1 MAITVSNP
9 NNITSPIG
17 NALAIFK
24 DSSTN
29 NFFVVDINGKTESL
43 ERALG
48 QESLQEVLDV
58 GNSALQD
65 MTVNGK
71 ITFGESNTNNGTRSF
86 IAGSS
91 NTISSG
97 NNFVIGDSNTNSG
110 VEGIV
115 IGNSNSLINNTTT
128 SVLIGKSNNSYA
140 NENVYLIGNSLDA
153 QDNSNTYFIGDN
165 IDSGASS
172 NSFAFGQNLDQFNSD
187 SFQLHLGEFSL
198 DETKGGYLQKITIGV
213 GRDASNKENA
223 LVIWKETSSPFSNL
237 FDVTGKLLLNNYGS
251 GNITGTATYRLGVDV
266 SGNVIE
272 VSDGGGTVTAIA
284 TTSPI
289 TGGTITSAGTIGITQ
304 SSASTDGYLSS
315 TDWNTFNNKTSNIG
329 TVTSVG
335 LGTGTVGTD
344 VNVTGSP
351 ITSSGSFTLNIPFA
365 SATNNGKLSSTDWST
380 FNSKQNALTLGDL
393 TETSSNVLVIIGG
406 VGSVIG
412 FGTSISVTQATTLSD
427 GYLSSTDWNT
437 FNSKQNALSF
447 GDLTETTSSI
457 LTIVGGTNSVIGSGT
472 TIEVAQANAST
483 SGFLSSTDWNTFNNK
498 TSNVGTV
505 TSVGLG
511 TGTVGT
517 DVNVTGSPI
526 TSSGSFTLNI
536 PFASATNNGK
546 LSSTDWSTFNSKQN
560 ALSFGDLTEATSSI
574 LTIVGGTNSVIG
586 SGTTIEV
593 AQADAS
599 TSGFLSSTDWNT
611 FNNKQNAFTGTTNTI
626 PIFTSSS
633 TIGDSQITDNGTDV
647 NISSNR
653 NFNATRNFGSNEF
666 NAKIDVG
673 SGLNAGL
680 VALDVRQK
688 AYVRGGMV
696 ISPNPTNIE
705 VDNSSLVIGSG
716 SNDIVNGSDH
726 CLTVG
731 SGNQILDDSDRSVS
745 FGNNNES
752 VQSDNSMNVGNTNIL
767 RYSNNSHIIGQNN
780 QMGDEYPSNTSGL
793 NNSLIIGSDNLLLT
807 DDGSPAPSNG
817 SLSFVIGHDND
828 LRHTLQNSFSF
839 GYSISNLGLS
849 STPHRND
856 FNIGGDLIGVNQ
868 TMTLGYRNDTTLYPT
883 VNRNAGLG
891 ETKFVVAVGS
901 STTTN
906 ANALLITEGGVSGG
920 GGGTVPQIPRIIMPT
935 IVNFN
940 YTNDTNAG
948 ANGIP
953 IGGLYHTSG
962 TLKIR
967 LT

>member
-696 ISPNPTNIE
+696 ISPNPTNIQ

>member
-380 FNSKQNALTLGDL
+380 FNSKQNALSFGDL

-498 TSNVGTV
+498 
-505 TSVGLG
+505 
-511 TGTVGT
+511 
-517 DVNVTGSPI
+517 
-526 TSSGSFTLNI
+526 
-536 PFASATNNGK
+536 
-546 LSSTDWSTFNSKQN
+546 
-560 ALSFGDLTEATSSI
+560 
-574 LTIVGGTNSVIG
+574 
-586 SGTTIEV
+586 
-593 AQADAS
+593 
-599 TSGFLSSTDWNT
+599 
-611 FNNKQNAFTGTTNTI
+611 QNAFTGTTNTI

-696 ISPNPTNIE
+696 ISPNPTNIQ

>member
-498 TSNVGTV
+498 
-505 TSVGLG
+505 
-511 TGTVGT
+511 
-517 DVNVTGSPI
+517 
-526 TSSGSFTLNI
+526 
-536 PFASATNNGK
+536 
-546 LSSTDWSTFNSKQN
+546 
-560 ALSFGDLTEATSSI
+560 
-574 LTIVGGTNSVIG
+574 
-586 SGTTIEV
+586 
-593 AQADAS
+593 
-599 TSGFLSSTDWNT
+599 
-611 FNNKQNAFTGTTNTI
+611 QNAFTGTTNTI

-696 ISPNPTNIE
+696 ISPNPTNIQ